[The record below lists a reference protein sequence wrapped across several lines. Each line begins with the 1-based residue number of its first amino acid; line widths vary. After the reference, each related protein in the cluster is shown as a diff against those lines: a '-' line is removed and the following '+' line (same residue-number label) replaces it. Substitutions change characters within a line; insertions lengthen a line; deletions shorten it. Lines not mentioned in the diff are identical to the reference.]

1 MTDLFRMSDT
11 QFIAA
16 VAGCIT
22 FIVGAVVSNVAARR
36 EANRVRPENE
46 R

>member
-11 QFIAA
+11 QTIAA

-22 FIVGAVVSNVAARR
+22 FLVGTLVANVLARR
-36 EANRVRPENE
+36 EANNTRPERE
-46 R
+46 

>member
-1 MTDLFRMSDT
+1 MNDLFRLEPT

-22 FIVGAVVSNVAARR
+22 FLVGAFVANVAARR
-36 EANRVRPENE
+36 EAQRTRPENK
-46 R
+46 